1 MSANKIIM
9 LENVSLAATLA
20 LLRGVTYRVAIAS
33 GVDPSLASRVA
44 AGTRKSVKVS
54 ATFEHEFKMIREHL
68 NRRHTL
74 VESA

>member
-1 MSANKIIM
+1 MSANKVTL
-9 LENVSLAATLA
+9 LEDVSLAVTLA
-20 LLRGVTYRVAIAS
+20 LLHGVTLRVAISA
-33 GVDPSLASRVA
+33 GVDPSFASRVA